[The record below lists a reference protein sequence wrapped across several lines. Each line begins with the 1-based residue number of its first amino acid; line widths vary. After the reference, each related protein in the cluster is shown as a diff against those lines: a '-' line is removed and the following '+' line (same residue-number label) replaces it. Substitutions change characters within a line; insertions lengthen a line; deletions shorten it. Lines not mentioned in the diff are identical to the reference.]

1 MLGLLGREQSAREVG
16 ISSSPTCGYAPGSG
30 SVDDTR
36 SWVGVGVKVG
46 FSARLCIQLPSP
58 CQPAKTYRHTS
69 AMSCSTAAASDP
81 LAVSVSWR
89 LSAAIPCPP
98 LCPPHAMHLVS
109 FTLLLWSARF
119 PRRKKIKNKRTGEG
133 WNGPP

>member
-16 ISSSPTCGYAPGSG
+16 ISSSPTCGCAPGSG

-36 SWVGVGVKVG
+36 SWVGVKVG
-46 FSARLCIQLPSP
+46 CSARLCVQLPSS
-58 CQPAKTYRHTS
+58 CQPAKAHRHTS
-69 AMSCSTAAASDP
+69 AMSCSSPAASGP
-81 LAVSVSWR
+81 LAVSVVSWR

-98 LCPPHAMHLVS
+98 LPHAMHLVS

-119 PRRKKIKNKRTGEG
+119 PRRKKTKIKRTGEG